1 MHFSF
6 YSTDSSQDKEHV
18 PETDPQDGF
27 AVLNAALTLN
37 SLLAKAKAQ
46 QSEAQAIQRATLPM
60 MSKVCRW
67 NSIFLQINTLNSFI
81 DENEV

>member
-1 MHFSF
+1 MSDYCCCSFSA
-6 YSTDSSQDKEHV
+6 DSSQDKEHV

-46 QSEAQAIQRATLPM
+46 QSEAQAIQRAALPPMITKVSQVRYKTL
-60 MSKVCRW
+60 
-67 NSIFLQINTLNSFI
+67 F
-81 DENEV
+81 EA